1 MKKEQASQRPA
12 ELFQEADRSC
22 GGSLVKG
29 ETLPF
34 SEEEWQRTPEA
45 VRVHLLVLCA
55 QIEEL
60 KRQVEHLETRL
71 PMDSGNSNKPPSSD
85 SPFQGKKSPTQERSP
100 GRSGAKKGHPGH
112 RQVMLEPTQTV
123 ELEPKQCSCGNAEF
137 IEIRPFHTHQV
148 LELPEIPMEVI
159 HFILHEGRC
168 TCCGKLNKADLPPED
183 ESGYGPRLTAL
194 IGEIAGNQGNS
205 RATVQEF
212 CSSVLGI
219 AISRGAIQKV
229 IDRVS
234 EAIKPHYEAIGE
246 VARAAKINYIDETP
260 WYKNGALMWLWAMV
274 NTTVSYF
281 RIHPHRSKEAFAALI
296 EDWVGIL
303 VSDGYGVYQKWVE
316 LRQTCLGHLIR
327 KARALSQRASP
338 EIAAFG
344 AKALAELQRLC
355 HKAKAPPTV
364 GEWQAFYARLSH
376 LISQNHDRQDEAGKF
391 ARRLL
396 REMDSL
402 WVFLEVQGVEP
413 TNNRAER
420 ALRFGVLWRKR
431 SQGTSSEK
439 GNLWVE
445 RILSV
450 RQTCRLRAKPTFPVL
465 VEAVEAY
472 FKGQTPDLSWIP
484 QDPTALKT

>member
-1 MKKEQASQRPA
+1 MKKEQTSPTTAGISP
-12 ELFQEADRSC
+12 
-22 GGSLVKG
+22 
-29 ETLPF
+29 ETDQSFWGLLAKEGALPF
-34 SEEEWQRTPEA
+34 SEADWQQTPQA
-45 VRVHLLVLCA
+45 VRVYLRYLCA

-60 KRQVEHLETRL
+60 KGRVEQLETQL
-71 PMDSGNSNKPPSSD
+71 HSDSSNSNKPPSSD
-85 SPFQGKKSPTQERSP
+85 SPFRREKSTPQERSHGRP
-100 GRSGAKKGHPGH
+100 GGKKGHPGH
-112 RQVMLEPTQTV
+112 HQVMLEPTQTV
-123 ELEPKQCSCGNAEF
+123 EVEPEQCSCGNTEF
-137 IEIRPFHTHQV
+137 MEIRPFYTHQFFK
-148 LELPEIPMEVI
+148 LPEISIDVI

-168 TCCGKLNKADLPPED
+168 TCCGKLNKADLPLEVQ
-183 ESGYGPRLTAL
+183 SGYDPRLSAL

-205 RATVQEF
+205 RGTVQEF
-212 CSSVLGI
+212 CSSLLGI
-219 AISRGAIQKV
+219 DISRGAIQKV

-234 EAIKPHYEAIGE
+234 EALKPYYEAIGQ
-246 VARAAKINYIDETP
+246 VARSAQINHIDETP
-260 WYKNGALMWLWAMV
+260 WFKNGGLMWLWAMV
-274 NTTVSYF
+274 NTTVAF
-281 RIHPHRSKEAFAALI
+281 FMIHPHRSKEAFAALI

-355 HKAKAPPTV
+355 HMAKAEPTV
-364 GEWQAFYARLSH
+364 GEWRAFYARLSR
-376 LISQNHDRQDEAGKF
+376 LISENHGRQDEAGKF

-445 RILSV
+445 RTLSL
-450 RQTCRLRAKPTFPVL
+450 RQTCRLRGKPTFPVL
-465 VEAVEAY
+465 VEAIEAH
-472 FKGQTPDLSWIP
+472 FKGDTPDLSWISQP
-484 QDPTALKT
+484 